1 MPVRMPVSDRHSDRP
16 PDRPFSLGP
25 PSPGARP
32 RGLGD
37 HPPALPSP
45 LRGRSRRRAR
55 ASSPPTL
62 PSHHRGG
69 AGVRRLLYA
78 FPPSPPLCA
87 GLSQDMAARR
97 GRKKKGR
104 PRRRLSRGT
113 RTLRFRVLSTTILSR
128 AVRGTFFAHSGA
140 VPVLPPPHSVLV
152 FWLKRRL
159 SPLGHST
166 LFSPSW
172 ARALRRHY
180 GRPFSPCPRPALG
193 REAVRCPARG
203 VNRCAPGQ
211 LLAGRPGARGDRR
224 CVCRCRRR

>member
-45 LRGRSRRRAR
+45 LRGRSLRRAR

-78 FPPSPPLCA
+78 FPPSHPFCA
-87 GLSQDMAARR
+87 GLSQDMASRRARPKKNTTKNHPPSSPPFAGDPHAALARTVNNYFVAGCSGYFFRPQWR
-97 GRKKKGR
+97 G
-104 PRRRLSRGT
+104 SRAPSPP
-113 RTLRFRVLSTTILSR
+113 LRARVLAQAPAL
-128 AVRGTFFAHSGA
+128 AFGTLHS
-140 VPVLPPPHSVLV
+140 
-152 FWLKRRL
+152 
-159 SPLGHST
+159 
-166 LFSPSW
+166 LFSFVGAGKSAEPRGPS
-172 ARALRRHY
+172 
-180 GRPFSPCPRPALG
+180 
-193 REAVRCPARG
+193 
-203 VNRCAPGQ
+203 
-211 LLAGRPGARGDRR
+211 
-224 CVCRCRRR
+224 